1 MRMFNGDY
9 IKKEL
14 YEIDK
19 SLKTRVKGFMIGGG
33 AMSFHGLKD
42 ATKDVDIVVRSP
54 EEFEVLRD
62 ALKRCSYKEVFVR
75 TGPYERMGAS
85 GIFENSDGFRWDA
98 FVNVV
103 CRGLTLSPTMTERS
117 TKFLILKRMEV
128 NILSPEDI
136 FVFKAVTS
144 RERDRDDM
152 LTIFEKGMDFVTVKK
167 EIMAQSASARDRS
180 WLAFFFLGLEE
191 LTEKYHVAI
200 PYYDD
205 FYELA
210 CKDVLQRIIQDS
222 LKEPKTKKELLTSIK
237 YTEKEV
243 VEQLE
248 KMIEKK
254 LITVDEKGKLRINK
268 KGTSYHP

>member
-1 MRMFNGDY
+1 MKMFNGDY

-14 YEIDK
+14 HEIEK
-19 SLKTRVKGFMIGGG
+19 SLTSKVKIYMIGGG

-42 ATKDVDIVVRSP
+42 ATKDVDVVVRSP
-54 EEFEVLRD
+54 GEFEVLRD
-62 ALKRCSYKEVFVR
+62 ALEKCSYREVFVK
-75 TGPYERMGAS
+75 TGAYERMGAS
-85 GIFENSDGFRWDA
+85 GIFENPDGFRWDA
-98 FVNVV
+98 FVNAV
-103 CRGLTLSPTMTERS
+103 CGGLALSPAMMERSARFLTLE
-117 TKFLILKRMEV
+117 RMEV

-152 LTIFEKGMDFVTVKK
+152 LTIFEKGMDFATVKK
-167 EIMAQSASARDRS
+167 EITAQSAGSKDRS

-210 CKDVLQRIIQDS
+210 CEDVLQRIILDS
-222 LKEPKTKKELLTSIK
+222 LKEPKTREELLDFIK
-237 YTEKEV
+237 YPREEV
-243 VEQLE
+243 AEQLD

-254 LITVDEKGKLRINK
+254 LITVDEKGKLRVNK
-268 KGTSYHP
+268 KGTS